1 MDGRS
6 HADRNRSRLH
16 ESGGGFHQGGGSRF
30 HADLD
35 TEAVKTV
42 EVRVNGLILEHKTQQ
57 NIVILRE
64 VDGERILPIWIGPG
78 EAQAI
83 RRILSEEPFP
93 RPLTHDLIHIVIEG
107 LKARVTR
114 VVIADLR
121 ENTFYASIYVEREG
135 EVLSIDARPS
145 DSIALALRSK
155 APIFVNEDL
164 LQPPPREEA
173 AESDEEPPREMS
185 EEEKA
190 EQLRR
195 YLERLNPEDFG
206 KFQL

>member
-1 MDGRS
+1 MK
-6 HADRNRSRLH
+6 
-16 ESGGGFHQGGGSRF
+16 
-30 HADLD
+30 
-35 TEAVKTV
+35 VV

-64 VDGERILPIWIGPG
+64 LEGERILPIWIGPG

-93 RPLTHDLIHIVIEG
+93 RPLTHDLIALVVEG
-107 LKARVTR
+107 LKAKVTR
-114 VVIADLR
+114 VVISDLR
-121 ENTFYASIYVEREG
+121 ENTFFASVFVARDA

-145 DSIALALRSK
+145 DSIAIALRAK
-155 APIFVNEDL
+155 APIYVNEKL
-164 LQPPPREEA
+164 LQPPPGEGEVEEEQTPRRELT
-173 AESDEEPPREMS
+173 

-195 YLERLNPEDFG
+195 RLERLNPEDFG
-206 KFQL
+206 KFQP

>member
-1 MDGRS
+1 
-6 HADRNRSRLH
+6 
-16 ESGGGFHQGGGSRF
+16 
-30 HADLD
+30 
-35 TEAVKTV
+35 VKTV

-64 VDGERILPIWIGPG
+64 AVGERILPIWIGPG

-107 LKARVTR
+107 LKARVSK

-121 ENTFYASIYVEREG
+121 ENTFYASIFVERETD
-135 EVLSIDARPS
+135 VLSVDARPS

-155 APIFVNEDL
+155 APIFVNETL

-173 AESDEEPPREMS
+173 AEAPGEPTRELS

-206 KFQL
+206 KFEL

>member
-1 MDGRS
+1 M
-6 HADRNRSRLH
+6 
-16 ESGGGFHQGGGSRF
+16 
-30 HADLD
+30 
-35 TEAVKTV
+35 KTV
-42 EVRVNGLILEHKTQQ
+42 EVRVNGLILEHKTNQ

-64 VDGERILPIWIGPG
+64 TEGERILPIWIGPG

-83 RRILSEEPFP
+83 RRVLSEEAFP

-107 LKARVTR
+107 LKAKVTR

-121 ENTFYASIYVEREG
+121 ENTFYASIFVEREA

-164 LQPPPREEA
+164 LQPPPREES
-173 AESDEEPPREMS
+173 AESGGEEPPRELS

>member
-1 MDGRS
+1 MK
-6 HADRNRSRLH
+6 
-16 ESGGGFHQGGGSRF
+16 
-30 HADLD
+30 
-35 TEAVKTV
+35 VI

-64 VDGERILPIWIGPG
+64 AEGERILPIWIGPG

-83 RRILSEEPFP
+83 RRILSEEAFP
-93 RPLTHDLIHIVIEG
+93 RPLTHDLCHIIVEG
-107 LKARVTR
+107 LKARISKI
-114 VVIADLR
+114 VIADLR
-121 ENTFYASIYVEREG
+121 ENTFFASIFVERESD
-135 EVLSIDARPS
+135 VLSVDARPS
-145 DSIALALRSK
+145 DSIALALRAK
-155 APIFVNEDL
+155 APIYVNEKL

-173 AESDEEPPREMS
+173 AEGGEEPPRELS
-185 EEEKA
+185 DEEKA

>member
-1 MDGRS
+1 M
-6 HADRNRSRLH
+6 
-16 ESGGGFHQGGGSRF
+16 
-30 HADLD
+30 
-35 TEAVKTV
+35 KTV

>member
-1 MDGRS
+1 
-6 HADRNRSRLH
+6 
-16 ESGGGFHQGGGSRF
+16 
-30 HADLD
+30 
-35 TEAVKTV
+35 VKV
-42 EVRVNGLILEHKTQQ
+42 LEVRVNGLILEHKSQQ

-83 RRILSEEPFP
+83 RRMLSEETFP
-93 RPLTHDLIHIVIEG
+93 RPLTHDLCYLIAEG
-107 LKARVTR
+107 LKARITK

-121 ENTFYASIYVEREG
+121 ENTFFASVFIERDAD
-135 EVLSIDARPS
+135 VLSIDARPS
-145 DSIALALRSK
+145 DSIALALRAK
-155 APIFVNEDL
+155 APIYVNETL

-173 AESDEEPPREMS
+173 AASAEGEGEAETEEPARELT